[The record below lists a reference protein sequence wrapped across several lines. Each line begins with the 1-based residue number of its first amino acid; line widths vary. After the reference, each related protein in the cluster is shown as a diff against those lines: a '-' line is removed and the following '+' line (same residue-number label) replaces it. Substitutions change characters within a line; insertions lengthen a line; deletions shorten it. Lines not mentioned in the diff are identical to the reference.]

1 MEELF
6 AMKYGKI
13 ILFVSL
19 FASNSVFSQNEVI
32 LFSVGKTPVT
42 LQEFES
48 YYRRASSG
56 VSDTLSKEAYLN
68 SFVDYKLKVE
78 DAKIQKLDQSESFR
92 KEYERYTKE
101 IKDSGDDQSAFSE
114 EIYEEMLSFEW
125 MKDNVWNG
133 QKIDEIDLKKFF
145 NKNRNRYSKLFPKFK
160 GCVVLCADEYSKNKT
175 NELFHQYPESLSKA
189 IVETQKI
196 DSHYYVQI
204 EEGIWQKGEN
214 DFVDYRIFDG
224 DLVPATGNNYPLF
237 VVCGNLIS
245 EPSLDA
251 IRIEVINDYQQTIE
265 NVLLKKLKDKYPVK
279 MNHIVAN
286 SLK

>member
-1 MEELF
+1 
-6 AMKYGKI
+6 MKYGKI

-48 YYRRASSG
+48 YYRRASAA

-78 DAKIQKLDQSESFR
+78 DAKIQKLDQSESFK
-92 KEYERYTKE
+92 KEYELYTKE
-101 IKDSGDDQSAFSE
+101 IKSSDDDQSAFSK

-125 MKDNVWNG
+125 MKVNVWNQ
-133 QKIDEIDLKKFF
+133 QKMNDADLKKFF
-145 NKNRNRYSKLFPKFK
+145 NKNRNRYSKLFPLFK

-175 NELFHQYPESLSKA
+175 NELFHQHPEDLSKA
-189 IVETQKI
+189 IAAVQKI
-196 DSHYYVQI
+196 DSRYRVQV
-204 EEGIWQKGEN
+204 EDGAWQKGKN
-214 DFVDYRIFDG
+214 DFVDYSIFDG
-224 DLVPATGNNYPLF
+224 DVVPATGNDYPLF
-237 VVCGNLIS
+237 VVCGNLIA

-265 NVLLKKLKDKYPVK
+265 NVLLKKLKDKYPVE